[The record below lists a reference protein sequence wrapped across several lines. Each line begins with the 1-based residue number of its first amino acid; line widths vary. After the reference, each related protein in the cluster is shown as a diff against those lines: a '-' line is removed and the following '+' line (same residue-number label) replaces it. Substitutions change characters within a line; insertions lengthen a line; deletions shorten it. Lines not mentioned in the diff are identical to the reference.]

1 MKTSQVI
8 SLCLLVVVF
17 GQSSGMTTGIGAKN
31 LTSLLG
37 GRNLIGHTS
46 FKESLQELQQQLQVN
61 EIERHP
67 CSCAVFLSG
76 QFTKGS
82 KDAPRG
88 SPALI
93 HEHEDTFQCTL
104 LGLKQCTNWCLE
116 SVNFL
121 YLLLHHFFLCVFLQ
135 LNTPPMSLCFPNTAG
150 QTSSKFRTTPLCCHR
165 SRLSQGTRLLICGEL
180 QWHVGQHK
188 LFSRTRVLLQGWCPL
203 QMSPSTLNHRRKISL
218 IPTDIRRISFHRHL
232 LNLRHFFYTIS
243 NFLLFV
249 FSTC

>member
-82 KDAPRG
+82 KEAPRG

-93 HEHEDTFQCTL
+93 HEHEETFQCTL

-116 SVNFL
+116 SLVKHLPNSGPLLCAAIDRDCHKERAYLFVENCNGTWINTNFSAGRE
-121 YLLLHHFFLCVFLQ
+121 YCCKDGVPYKCPLL
-135 LNTPPMSLCFPNTAG
+135 PSITAG
-150 QTSSKFRTTPLCCHR
+150 K
-165 SRLSQGTRLLICGEL
+165 
-180 QWHVGQHK
+180 
-188 LFSRTRVLLQGWCPL
+188 
-203 QMSPSTLNHRRKISL
+203 SL
-218 IPTDIRRISFHRHL
+218 
-232 LNLRHFFYTIS
+232 
-243 NFLLFV
+243 
-249 FSTC
+249 